1 MSNLK
6 KLLKTTD
13 GLQDEVDAVVE
24 KAVTAALKA
33 RDKDIKTAIKNAKTT
48 VKEAGLDKASKADA
62 LLAIHGVAEELA
74 S

>member
-24 KAVTAALKA
+24 KAVTAALKE
-33 RDKDIKTAIKNAKTT
+33 RNKEIKTAIKNAKVT
-48 VKEAGLDKASKADA
+48 VKEAGLDKAAKETA
-62 LLAIHGVAEELA
+62 LLAIDGVAEELA

>member
-24 KAVTAALKA
+24 KAVTAALKERNKEIKA
-33 RDKDIKTAIKNAKTT
+33 AVKTVTAAAKDAGHDKPT
-48 VKEAGLDKASKADA
+48 KAAVLLTISA
-62 LLAIHGVAEELA
+62 LAEELA
-74 S
+74 A

>member
-24 KAVTAALKA
+24 KAVAAALKE
-33 RDKDIKTAIKNAKTT
+33 RNKEIKAAIKNAKDA
-48 VKEAGLDKASKADA
+48 VKAAGLDKASKATA
-62 LLAIHGVAEELA
+62 LLAIDGVAEELA

>member
-24 KAVTAALKA
+24 KAVTAALKE
-33 RDKDIKTAIKNAKTT
+33 RNKEIKTAIKNAKAT
-48 VKEAGLDKASKADA
+48 VKEAGLDKAAKATA
-62 LLAIHGVAEELA
+62 LLAIDGVAEELA